1 MHSLAKCVAADA
13 VATAGCT
20 FRDGTTLELIRD
32 PKLPETLNLLTW
44 NGRVIAAGAEA
55 QHGGQRYVPICLNP
69 TVLKAVQF
77 PTQPAPKESTEKLF
91 SDTHELLAKHLDQPE
106 PCTDSLVFCVFCSWL
121 LEALPMVPLVWVNY
135 SPGSPWRAAMH
146 LLCLLCR
153 RSLPL
158 MGVGRAEIRSLPMAL
173 NPTLILHEPDM
184 KPAMQRI
191 LIGSTHRGAN
201 ISGGGKIVDLFGAK
215 IVLSQS
221 LPTTT
226 GVEDP
231 IFTITLLPSARDLP
245 RLDSNLSRRIGEES
259 QSRFL
264 GYRLRNWGNVD
275 TPIFDLGGL
284 APSLQELAKSMASSV
299 VGQADLQKRIVS
311 ALQPQ
316 NEVLRLERSRTIE
329 FVAIEALRDF
339 CHEPERSCVRSM
351 ELGTKIKTISAGR
364 GCVQECSPERAGWI
378 MRKLGLQPE
387 KIDARSNGLKLTI
400 QNRKQIHYLAAR
412 YRVPLPPKQLVQ
424 CAQCDELRAREP

>member
-1 MHSLAKCVAADA
+1 VIDA
-13 VATAGCT
+13 VTTAGCA
-20 FRDGTTLELIRD
+20 FPDGTVLELIRD
-32 PKLPETLNLLTW
+32 PQKPETLNLLTW
-44 NGRVIAAGAEA
+44 SRRVKATGAQA
-55 QHGGQRYVPICLNP
+55 QHCGQRYVPISLNP

-77 PTQPAPKESTEKLF
+77 PTHVAQKESTEKLF

-121 LEALPMVPLVWVNY
+121 LEALPMVPLIWINY

-146 LLCLLCR
+146 LLHLLCR

-158 MGVGRAEIRSLPMAL
+158 MGVGKAEIRSLPMAI

-184 KPAMQRI
+184 RPAMQRI

-221 LPTTT
+221 LPIAT
-226 GVEDP
+226 GVEDA
-231 IFTITLLPSARDLP
+231 IFKITLFPSARDLP
-245 RLDSNLSRRIGEES
+245 ALDSNLSRRIGEES

-264 GYRLRNWGNVD
+264 GYRLRNLGNVD
-275 TPIFDLGGL
+275 TPIFDLGDL

-299 VGQADLQKRIVS
+299 VGHADLQKRIVS

-316 NEVLRLERSRTIE
+316 NEVLRVERSQTIE
-329 FVAIEALRDF
+329 FVASEALRDF
-339 CHEPERSCVRSM
+339 CHEPERSCVRSK
-351 ELGTKIKTISAGR
+351 ELGIKIKTISAGR

-378 MRKLGLQPE
+378 MRKMGLQPE
-387 KIDARSNGLKLTI
+387 KIDAKSNGLKLTS

-412 YRVPLPPKQLVQ
+412 YGVPLPPKQLVQ
-424 CAQCDELRAREP
+424 CTDCDELRTKPP